1 MYDYDAN
8 IILNHPLKKHKGKE
22 IVDVFTTT
30 YLRLTKRGHATK
42 LFILDNECS
51 NDIKLATLD
60 TNFKF
65 ELVPPHQYRRN
76 ATERAIQTIKL
87 FLAGLTTCYPD
98 FPITE

>member
-8 IILNHPLKKHKGKE
+8 IILNHPLKKTPRKRNSRRE
-22 IVDVFTTT
+22 
-30 YLRLTKRGHATK
+30 YLRLTKRGHTTK

-51 NDIKLATLD
+51 NDLKLAILD

-76 ATERAIQTIKL
+76 ATERAIKTIKI
-87 FLAGLTTCYPD
+87 FLAELTIFYPT